1 MKPIIKILSIA
12 LSLTLCVGH
21 AEAKDKDGGFVRTSG
36 THFYKGNSTKPYYFM
51 GTNMWYAPIL
61 GSKGEGGNRK
71 RLCAELDSLKR
82 IGVNN
87 LRILVG
93 ADAGSKNANTVKP
106 YLQETPAKLN
116 ENLLEGLDYTL
127 QQMHKR
133 GMVAVVYLT
142 NSWDWSGGFGFYLK
156 NAGLPDSP
164 DSHGEGYNAYVDYAK
179 AFYTN
184 EKAKEM
190 YYNFVKQIV
199 TRKNAITGRPYAQ
212 DPTIMSWQLCN
223 EPRPFGGREGQEAFV
238 EWIRHTSDLIKALDP
253 NHLISTGS
261 EGVIG
266 CHVGKSICCEEDQQL
281 CTLVHGL
288 DNIDYMTVHI
298 WPANWGWATK
308 DRLFDALQN
317 VYLKT
322 EDYLA
327 QHDRIAR
334 TIDKPYVV
342 EEFGYPRDH
351 NFYAPD
357 IPTQARDGFYQFIFN
372 TLIDS
377 KNNSGPM
384 AGCNFWGWSGRG
396 RAAADQWQSGA
407 DYLND
412 PPHEPQ
418 GWYSVYNTDSTTI
431 NIISRTAAEVNK

>member
-12 LSLTLCVGH
+12 LSLTLCVSH

-106 YLQETPAKLN
+106 YLQETPGKLN

-199 TRKNAITGRPYAQ
+199 TRKNAITGKPYAQ

-266 CHVGKSICCEEDQQL
+266 CHVGKNICCEEDQQL

-298 WPANWGWATK
+298 WPANWGWTTK